1 MEKASSAAA
10 IIVLVAFVA
19 LVPAAIAQA
28 CPPLRPGEQ
37 THNKSS
43 NMTRFVCNIEDRM
56 GNKGYEMRF
65 ACNNKMSF
73 HLNDGGSTTS
83 QCYNGVLGR
92 AAPPPPAIGWS
103 SPQQVN
109 PPSPRVMCRWT
120 YAGNIMDGVVVWD
133 EEWPEA
139 RSCRE
144 GAGGMCRLVFENRVV
159 TLVTAK
165 GRRVMGDVAIKEC
178 SKNWFGW
185 LPFGLGCTYPK
196 HEHPYIGAIVE

>member
-1 MEKASSAAA
+1 MEKALSAA
-10 IIVLVAFVA
+10 VLVAFLAAAA
-19 LVPAAIAQA
+19 LVPAATCQG
-28 CPPLRPGEQ
+28 CPPLQPGEQ
-37 THNKSS
+37 TRKNSS

-56 GNKGYEMRF
+56 GNKDYEMNF

-73 HLNDGGSTTS
+73 DLSDGGSTTL

-92 AAPPPPAIGWS
+92 AAPPPPAIGWAARS
-103 SPQQVN
+103 SN
-109 PPSPRVMCRWT
+109 PPSPRAW
-120 YAGNIMDGVVVWD
+120 
-133 EEWPEA
+133 
-139 RSCRE
+139 SCRE
-144 GAGGMCRLVFENRVV
+144 GAGGMCRLVFENKVV

-196 HEHPYIGAIVE
+196 HDHPYIGTIVE

>member
-10 IIVLVAFVA
+10 IIVLLASA
-19 LVPAAIAQA
+19 TLVPAAIAQV

-37 THNKSS
+37 THGNSS
-43 NMTRFVCNIEDRM
+43 NITRFVCNIQDRM
-56 GNKGYEMRF
+56 GNKDFEMSF

-73 HLNDGGSTTS
+73 DLNDGGSTTS
-83 QCYNGVLGR
+83 LCYNGVLGR

-103 SPQQVN
+103 SPQQLH
-109 PPSPRVMCRWT
+109 PPSPR
-120 YAGNIMDGVVVWD
+120 GQ
-133 EEWPEA
+133 
-139 RSCRE
+139 
-144 GAGGMCRLVFENRVV
+144 NRVV